1 MIFTTAKQKTWLVLV
16 LMLLWGNSN
25 LIARWFVQ
33 PDLERSSVL
42 AIGLIVAAMIVVIKP
57 E

>member
-1 MIFTTAKQKTWLVLV
+1 MIFATFKQKTWLVLI

-25 LIARWFVQ
+25 LIGRWIEQ
-33 PDLERSSVL
+33 PDLERSLVL

>member
-1 MIFTTAKQKTWLVLV
+1 MTFTTAKQKTWLVLV

-25 LIARWFVQ
+25 LIARWIEQ

-42 AIGLIVAAMIVVIKP
+42 AIGLVVAAMIVAIKP